1 MNKIETNYLLENGI
15 TLQDWDRLLDLIG
28 QSLYLKIGNNYNQ
41 VGLFFSTSYPTL
53 WILPIIANIF
63 AVINGLAAIVA
74 IGYALVGIVLFLIA
88 TFVKK

>member
-41 VGLFFSTSYPTL
+41 VGLSEDKCREI
-53 WILPIIANIF
+53 ILM
-63 AVINGLAAIVA
+63 
-74 IGYALVGIVLFLIA
+74 
-88 TFVKK
+88 